1 MRVTLILTGWLD
13 ALKNSNDG
21 LQRFFFN
28 LFILKV
34 YFFILFFKFNR
45 LKVIENLNGEI
56 IYIIQLIKV
65 VGSR

>member
-21 LQRFFFN
+21 LQRFKKKKYFEG
-28 LFILKV
+28 LF
-34 YFFILFFKFNR
+34 FFILFFKFNR
-45 LKVIENLNGEI
+45 LKVIGNLNDEI